1 MATVWTFGDSL
12 TEQFN
17 LKYDWSKDYIEWK
30 GYTPKV
36 YGNFASEELGYE
48 LKNLGKGG
56 SDNYSIFE
64 AFCKEY
70 QNIADDD
77 IVIIGWSSCLRFRI
91 VNKHDE
97 WKPILPNFDNFMQDI
112 LHFSKNTADD
122 ILVNRSS
129 VKYIE
134 EVNSWINFINSA
146 CNTKKII
153 HWTHFDKQLNVF
165 YFVEGIERIRTE
177 TGGLINDAHFS
188 ERGQKQLADELL
200 KIIKIGDSGANKN
213 KLI

>member
-12 TEQFN
+12 TEAYSPTY
-17 LKYDWSKDYIEWK
+17 KWTKKYIEWK

-36 YGNFASEELGYE
+36 YGNLVSEGLGYE

-56 SDNYSIFE
+56 SDNYRIFE
-64 AFCKEY
+64 TFCKTY
-70 QNIADDD
+70 PLIQDDD
-77 IVIIGWSSCLRFRI
+77 IVLIGWSSCLRFRM
-91 VNKHDE
+91 VDKRDE
-97 WKPILPNFDNFMQDI
+97 WKQILPNWDNYIQDI
-112 LHFSKNTADD
+112 PHFSKNTANE

-153 HWTHFDKQLNVF
+153 HWTHFHKELNAF
-165 YFVEGIERIRTE
+165 HFLEGIERIRSE
-177 TGGLINDAHFS
+177 TNGLIDDAHFS
-188 ERGQKQLADELL
+188 ENGQKQLADELL
-200 KIIKIGDSGANKN
+200 KIIEIRDTGIKKN